1 MNRHIKTI
9 RNMVANNI
17 EKSVIVNKI
26 IEISDKYY
34 ISPIE
39 FVKAGLIDVNTVGCW
54 TKYGSSESLL
64 MFSISILD
72 VDGVRDLIALGAD
85 VTRET
90 EILDELLYA
99 GVHPEFGNLQHV
111 NTIWQII
118 KPFNPPICLS
128 ETTIKNFNKTDYIN
142 HPEMFSDIINIVNS
156 CSSNQS

>member
-1 MNRHIKTI
+1 MERYIDI
-9 RNMVANNI
+9 VRNMVRNNI
-17 EKSVIVNKI
+17 EKSSI
-26 IEISDKYY
+26 IEEIIDISDKYY
-34 ISPIE
+34 INPIE
-39 FVKAGLIDVNTVGCW
+39 FVRAGLIDVNTVGCW
-54 TKYGSSESLL
+54 TKYGSPESLL
-64 MFSISILD
+64 MCSISILD

-128 ETTIKNFNKTDYIN
+128 ETAIENFNKGHYIN
-142 HPEMFSDIINIVNS
+142 HPEMFSDIINIVK
-156 CSSNQS
+156 SSNIIQY